1 MAVTYPHKAAVLARL
16 VRPRGPVRW
25 IRAFVIA
32 LAVLTIGSVAA
43 SAVIASAVYDGRM
56 DRALA
61 RSGQMTESEAVP
73 PMALLAT
80 GWEFI
85 DHQYIGVYYYVR
97 VDPGAPPPPGLT
109 EWPDPGQIAVS
120 AALKDLDEG
129 GLIAA
134 RYGPIAAVIDR
145 AALVSP
151 GERLLYVFRSAEQ
164 VDESSFVPISAW
176 HGGGSVV
183 GEILYQQPLTTFL
196 AAMVPFPLIGGV
208 VLAVGGARLGD
219 RDVGGALRV
228 LERIGASPWQR
239 ARAILAGNA
248 WALLA
253 GATAAV
259 ALAAWA
265 VTSGLHLPMVGFE
278 ILASDLRPHAGAVVA
293 AAAVGCMVAAC
304 AVALASARR
313 HQPTRVRKAGRARQ
327 RSRFG
332 SAALCVTML
341 GALIPIA
348 LLSVRTD
355 LDWAQPVILFATVAI
370 TVGILV
376 TLPGLIDAILGLAV
390 RGLSAWVRRRGGA
403 GQLIGVRQLERHR
416 SASVRVGSVVAAGT
430 VIVVLLSSVAM
441 SFGVDRD
448 AAATAAALDGHLVAA
463 TARDGRSS
471 LHALDNLPSGF
482 VAVDFWLDGLDSDTE
497 IVQRATTSD
506 EVLERL
512 GLTAGSTIDQARADI
527 DPVALDYLV
536 SVGLGAT
543 PIETESAPAGG
554 SLETYFFRIDGGL
567 IDRVELA
574 VAVTD
579 EIAPLPVVETPG
591 DSWLVGSMVAYDQ
604 ARWLSFFGLVG
615 VLLVLVGAFANTTA
629 EIIRS
634 ADEIAPLTTVG
645 IDRSAITTIIGV
657 RLMPA
662 VVIGLVLA
670 VAASA
675 VTAYPIRPSVY
686 GYELPWA
693 VILGTAAFAGLAS
706 LAVWWVV
713 AAIVSTAARTWL
725 PGQSV
730 PDDLTI

>member
-1 MAVTYPHKAAVLARL
+1 M
-16 VRPRGPVRW
+16 RW
-25 IRAFVIA
+25 IRALVIT

-61 RSGQMTESEAVP
+61 RSGQMTESEAEP

-85 DHQYIGVYYYVR
+85 DNQYIGVYYYVR

-120 AALKDLDEG
+120 AALKDLDQD

-176 HGGGSVV
+176 HGGGAVV

-196 AAMVPFPLIGGV
+196 TAMVPFPLIGGV
-208 VLAVGGARLGD
+208 VLAIGGGRLGD
-219 RDVGGALRV
+219 RDVGSALRA
-228 LERIGASPWQR
+228 LERMGASPWQR

-253 GATAAV
+253 GTTAAV
-259 ALAAWA
+259 ALSVWT
-265 VTSGLHLPMVGFE
+265 VTSGLRLPMVGFE
-278 ILASDLRPHAGAVVA
+278 ILPEDLRPHAVQVVA
-293 AAAVGCMVAAC
+293 AAAIGCVFAAG

-313 HQPTRVRKAGRARQ
+313 RQPTRVRKAGRARQ

-348 LLSVRTD
+348 LLSMRPD

-370 TVGILV
+370 TVGILL
-376 TLPGLIDAILGLAV
+376 TLPSLIDAVLGAV
-390 RGLSAWVRRRGGA
+390 TRMLSARVRRHGGA

-430 VIVVLLSSVAM
+430 VVVVLLSSAAM

-448 AAATAAALDGHLVAA
+448 AAATAASLDGHLVAA
-463 TARDGRSS
+463 SARDGRSS
-471 LHALDNLPSGF
+471 LHALDSLPSGF
-482 VAVDFWLDGLDSDTE
+482 VAVDFWLDGLDGDME

-512 GLTAGSTIDQARADI
+512 GMTTGNTIDKARADI

-536 SVGLGAT
+536 SAGLGTT
-543 PIETESAPAGG
+543 PIETKPAPAGG
-554 SLETYFFRIDGGL
+554 SLETFFFRIDGEL
-567 IDRVELA
+567 IDHVELA
-574 VAVTD
+574 AAVTD
-579 EIAPLPVVETPG
+579 EIAPLPVIQTPG
-591 DSWLVGSMVAYDQ
+591 ASWLVGSLVAYDQ

-615 VLLVLVGAFANTTA
+615 ILLVLVGAFANTTA

-634 ADEIAPLTTVG
+634 ADEIAPLSTVG
-645 IDRSAITTIIGV
+645 IDKTAITTIIGV

-662 VVIGLVLA
+662 VVIGLVMA

-686 GYELPWA
+686 GYQLPWE

-706 LAVWWVV
+706 LAVWWVS
-713 AAIVSTAARTWL
+713 ASIISTAARTWL

-730 PDDLTI
+730 PDELTV

>member
-1 MAVTYPHKAAVLARL
+1 MAVTQPHKATVLTRL

-25 IRAFVIA
+25 IRALVIA

-61 RSGQMTESEAVP
+61 RSGQMTGSEAEP
-73 PMALLAT
+73 PMAWLAT

-109 EWPDPGQIAVS
+109 EWPDPGQVAKS
-120 AALKDLDEG
+120 PALEDLDRD

-134 RYGPIAAVIDR
+134 RYGRVAAVIDP

-176 HGGGSVV
+176 HGGGAVV

-219 RDVGGALRV
+219 RDIGGALRM
-228 LERIGASPWQR
+228 LERVGASPWQR

-253 GATAAV
+253 GTAAAV
-259 ALAAWA
+259 ALAAGT
-265 VTSGLHLPMVGFE
+265 VTLGLHVPMVGFE
-278 ILASDLRPHAGAVVA
+278 ILAGDLRPHAGAVVA
-293 AAAVGCMVAAC
+293 AAAIGCVLAAGL
-304 AVALASARR
+304 VALASARN
-313 HQPTRVRKAGRARQ
+313 QSIRVRKAGRARQ

-332 SAALCVTML
+332 AAALCVTL
-341 GALIPIA
+341 LVALIPIA

-355 LDWAQPVILFATVAI
+355 LDWTQPVILFATVVI
-370 TVGILV
+370 TVGILL
-376 TLPGLIDAILGLAV
+376 TLPGLIDAILGLATRV
-390 RGLSAWVRRRGGA
+390 LSVWVLRRGGA

-416 SASVRVGSVVAAGT
+416 SAGVRVASVVAAGT
-430 VIVVLLSSVAM
+430 VVVVLLSSVAM

-448 AAATAAALDGHLVAA
+448 AASTAAALDGHLVTA

-482 VAVDFWLDGLDSDTE
+482 AAIDFWLEGLDGGTE
-497 IVQRATTSD
+497 IVQRATTTD
-506 EVLERL
+506 EVLDRL
-512 GLTAGSTIDQARADI
+512 GLPTGSTIDQARADI
-527 DPVALDYLV
+527 DPVALDFLV
-536 SVGLGAT
+536 RVGLGAI
-543 PIETESAPAGG
+543 PIETEAAPAGG

-574 VAVTD
+574 EAVTD
-579 EIAPLPVVETPG
+579 EVAPLPVVQTPG
-591 DSWLVGSMVAYDQ
+591 ASWLVGSMVAYDQ
-604 ARWLSFFGLVG
+604 ARWLSFFGFVG

-634 ADEIAPLTTVG
+634 ADEIAPLSTVG
-645 IDRSAITTIIGV
+645 IDRRAINTIIGV

-662 VVIGLVLA
+662 VGIGLVLA

-693 VILGTAAFAGLAS
+693 AILGTVASAGFVS

-713 AAIVSTAARTWL
+713 AAIVSTAARAWL

-730 PDDLTI
+730 PDDLSI